1 VSPRSVIRTSC
12 ALAGVTGAIAWGSIA
27 RAQAC
32 FQETECTFE
41 KPNVLVVLDY
51 SSSMVQENFGTQ
63 TRWEAELDAVTALS
77 NNATFT
83 NDMHIALAR
92 FGHDPDTATGT
103 TLQGDTSSPR
113 ITDGFAVDVPFT
125 GPGGRYLECNAAGL
139 RSTVANLPPPP
150 AGGNGSAVIGTWT
163 KGALQS
169 ALTVVQNT
177 RARNPADTKR
187 VYEVVLMTDGDWNC
201 RASINQSDCDGDPGE
216 PDDRPAPA
224 AAALL
229 AAGVRVHV
237 VAFGDGTTSAS
248 LDAIAQMGGT
258 GTALDAASPNELT
271 AALSSILKEVR
282 DAVVVPECIGGLPRV
297 MVVMDASTS
306 MMAGVG
312 PGDSNWDKARYAL
325 AGNPA
330 AKNPTDPG
338 YVRPLFDRTVQVSG
352 HSVAIEDVVHIG
364 LMGFNERTTQKLM
377 LQYAPCSRD
386 NIEWAMDPYT
396 SCIAPGCTD
405 PYNDPDTNL
414 VFTSVVSDQARLPR
428 FVQTTTSFM
437 PLCNPGGPQRC
448 QGMVFNTYTGEGVNF
463 ARANVAR
470 YTANP
475 GAFRLDPDS
484 PFVNILITDGVTS
497 PDDPLDAAA
506 VLADMAQSGILT
518 YVIGFGSPQDLDE
531 AQLDSYASAGGTGT
545 AVIVDP
551 DQGDSANALADR
563 LANVIQQIKID
574 PCCQLNDCSKTPE
587 PILPFCGNGTV
598 DDGEACDDGPANGAL
613 GGTCAYSCARAVFC
627 GDGVVQDAEECDDA
641 NRVETDGCSS
651 QCRLSGSTGGSG
663 GAGGGGA
670 SGAGANAGAGANGAG
685 ANGAGASAGT
695 GSGANGAGANGAG
708 GSSGSSGSGSGAR
721 SGRGTGSSGS
731 GEADGGLGPDGGPGA
746 NGARGADSG
755 SDATCACK
763 LGTAAPG
770 SASWFSL
777 LAILAL
783 RARRSAGRR
792 GGSVDSMRAH

>member
-1 VSPRSVIRTSC
+1 M
-12 ALAGVTGAIAWGSIA
+12 GAIAWGSIA

-63 TRWEAELDAVTALS
+63 TRWEAELDAVTALA
-77 NNATFT
+77 NNTTFT
-83 NDMHIALAR
+83 NDMHIGLSR
-92 FGHDPDTATGT
+92 FGYDPDTATGT
-103 TLQGDTSSPR
+103 TLPGDTSSPR
-113 ITDGFAVDVPFT
+113 ITDGFAIDVPFV
-125 GPGGRYLECNAAGL
+125 GSNGQYLECNAAGL
-139 RSTVANLPPPP
+139 RTAVANLPPPP
-150 AGGNGSAVIGTWT
+150 AGGGGGAIIGTWT

-169 ALTVVQNT
+169 ALTVIQNT

-237 VAFGDGTTSAS
+237 VAFGDGTTAAS
-248 LDAIAQMGGT
+248 LDAVAQAGGT
-258 GTALDAASPNELT
+258 GAALDAASPNELSG
-271 AALSSILKEVR
+271 ALSGILKEVR

-297 MVVMDASTS
+297 MIVMDASTS

-325 AGNPA
+325 AGNPS
-330 AKNPTDPG
+330 AKNPSDPG

-352 HSVAIEDVVHIG
+352 HAVAIEDVVHIG

-377 LQYAPCSRD
+377 LQYAPCARD

-414 VFTSVVSDQARLPR
+414 VFTSVVSDEARLPR

-475 GAFRLDPDS
+475 GAFQLDPDS

-506 VLADMAQSGILT
+506 VLADMTQSGILT

-531 AQLDSYASAGGTGT
+531 AQLDAYATAGGTGT

-563 LANVIQQIKID
+563 LASVIQQIKID

-587 PILPFCGNGTV
+587 PILPFCGNSKV
-598 DDGEACDDGPANGAL
+598 DAGEACDEGPNNGVL
-613 GGTCAYSCARAVFC
+613 GGTCAYSCARTVFC
-627 GDGVVQDAEECDDA
+627 GDGIVQDAEECDDA
-641 NRVETDGCSS
+641 NKVETDGCTSL
-651 QCRLSGSTGGSG
+651 CRLPGSTAGS
-663 GAGGGGA
+663 GGA
-670 SGAGANAGAGANGAG
+670 SGAGATGAGANAGSGATGAG
-685 ANGAGASAGT
+685 ANAGSGATGAGANAGT
-695 GSGANGAGANGAG
+695 GSGANGAGANGG
-708 GSSGSSGSGSGAR
+708 GGRSGSSGSGSGAR
-721 SGRGTGSSGS
+721 SGSGAGAVGSS
-731 GEADGGLGPDGGPGA
+731 EQDGGLGPDGGSGT

-763 LGTAAPG
+763 LGRAAPG
-770 SASWFSL
+770 AGTWGSL
-777 LAILAL
+777 IVAFAL
-783 RARRSAGRR
+783 GAGRR
-792 GGSVDSMRAH
+792 VKRSSRTMSSRTRRASA